1 MEWGKDPSVGAVVGQ
16 ALLGILPC
24 LAVLAEDMET
34 LGFAGS
40 GWEKGLV
47 PRIGVTFVGEIVGY
61 AGKGVDCVDMV
72 TKVFWDKTTHGK
84 VFVVGLSQLSTGLIR
99 VP

>member
-1 MEWGKDPSVGAVVGQ
+1 M
-16 ALLGILPC
+16 LGVLPC
-24 LAVLAEDMET
+24 SAVLAEDLET
-34 LGFAGS
+34 MGFAGS
-40 GWEKGLV
+40 RWEKGLV
-47 PRIGVTFVGEIVGY
+47 PRIGVTFVGEIVGD

-72 TKVFWDKTTHGK
+72 AKVFWDKATHGK